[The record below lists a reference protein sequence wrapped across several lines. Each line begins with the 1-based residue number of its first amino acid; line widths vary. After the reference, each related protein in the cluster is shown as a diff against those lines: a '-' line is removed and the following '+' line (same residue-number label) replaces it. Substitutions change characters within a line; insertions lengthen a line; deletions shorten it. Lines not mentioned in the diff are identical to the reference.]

1 MWSRIAVE
9 CFKQVTT
16 GMDHNVLEM
25 RGHTI
30 GMAERALRRPWHTG
44 HLILRS
50 GCNRKASSS
59 VIGCQPSGIFSS
71 QPWLRRSSMS
81 STRQALTN
89 HAGSIDAGNQVLLFA
104 HDQNVFEHQIFW
116 PAKPST

>member
-30 GMAERALRRPWHTG
+30 GIGRKSIEAAMAHRTPHLTVWVQSQSFFKRNRLPTFGYLQFAAL
-44 HLILRS
+44 
-50 GCNRKASSS
+50 
-59 VIGCQPSGIFSS
+59 V
-71 QPWLRRSSMS
+71 
-81 STRQALTN
+81 
-89 HAGSIDAGNQVLLFA
+89 
-104 HDQNVFEHQIFW
+104 
-116 PAKPST
+116 AKIIHVVN